1 VPSWHLRARGR
12 AAVDAPWDDIGV
24 QNAPPDAPAEPGPL
38 PAAVLRHVG
47 APGGD
52 HFDILLA
59 VREPR
64 DADDRACATWRCAVD
79 PGTAGP
85 GQVLEVEPIAPHR
98 ALYLRLAA
106 PRELGDGR
114 GRVEPVRRGAWRR
127 IGEAIECRWEDGSVT
142 RVVPESIG
150 RWRRAE
156 P

>member
-1 VPSWHLRARGR
+1 MPSWHQLARGR
-12 AAVDAPWDDIGV
+12 AAGGASWDDIGV
-24 QNAPPDAPAEPGPL
+24 QIVPSDALAPSGPL

-47 APGGD
+47 SADGD

-64 DADDRACATWRCAVD
+64 DADDRACATWRCAID

-98 ALYLRLAA
+98 ALYLRLAS
-106 PRELGDGR
+106 PRDLGEGR

-127 IGEAIECRWEDGSVT
+127 TGEEIECRWEDGTVT

-150 RWRRAE
+150 LWRRAE